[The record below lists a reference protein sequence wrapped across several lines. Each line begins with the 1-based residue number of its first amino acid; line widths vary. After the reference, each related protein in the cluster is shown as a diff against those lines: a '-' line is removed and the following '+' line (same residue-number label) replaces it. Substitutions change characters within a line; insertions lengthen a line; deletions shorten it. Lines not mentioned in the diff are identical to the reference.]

1 MERRLRGKEQYGRE
15 VGNVQGKKKSKDEL
29 RDFGH

>member
-15 VGNVQGKKKSKDEL
+15 DGNVQGKKSKDEL
-29 RDFGH
+29 RDFGY